1 MAARVLEK
9 EATDA
14 AIKTIEGYLA
24 KQAEKE
30 AEQAALQGGG
40 SALERAGTARPAE
53 IPATEEPWI
62 LKKGKDLAKQAAGT
76 ALGGAAID
84 IATKEWDKTK
94 KELKKHV
101 TDEVGRIGDH
111 FRNRLTENAYDRVSH
126 LIHGHTG
133 DARVTEQVSGTLVQ
147 PKKYPK
153 EQSKVSKFAEKAIPY
168 VTGAIGAVAGIEGG
182 VPGVI
187 AGGEMGYDAGKG
199 IATIA
204 HDLNRNR
211 REEKGGGKI
220 PDLPASSP
228 ITPPTIV
235 APPVSTPTT
244 PPPTRPPSPPPSSRP
259 PPMSPI
265 AEGSAEPSSS
275 VPYTPPPSTPLPPST
290 LPTPATPSFVSP
302 SMRPNTVQASNY
314 YAPQFAGSGPA
325 LSLGQPVPF
334 HSNGFAR
341 RPSKGSARKSRSRKS
356 TKKTR
361 KRVSD

>member
-40 SALERAGTARPAE
+40 SALERAGTARPSTARPAE

-147 PKKYPK
+147 PKK
-153 EQSKVSKFAEKAIPY
+153 QSKVSKFAEKAIPY
-168 VTGAIGAVAGIEGG
+168 VTGAIGGVAGIEGG

-187 AGGEMGYDAGKG
+187 AGAEMGYDAGKG

-204 HDLNRNR
+204 HDLNRER
-211 REEKGGGKI
+211 REAKGGG
-220 PDLPASSP
+220 
-228 ITPPTIV
+228 TPPTIV

-244 PPPTRPPSPPPSSRP
+244 PPPTRPPPPPPSSRP

-302 SMRPNTVQASNY
+302 SMKPNTVQASNY

-325 LSLGQPVPF
+325 LNLGQPVPF

>member
-1 MAARVLEK
+1 MSGEIAAG
-9 EATDA
+9 ATDA
-14 AIKTIEGYLA
+14 AIKTIEEYLA
-24 KQAEKE
+24 RQAERE
-30 AEQAALQGGG
+30 AAEAASQGGG

-53 IPATEEPWI
+53 IPASDEPWI
-62 LKKGKDLAKQAAGT
+62 YKKGKELVKQAGQT
-76 ALGGAAID
+76 AVGGAVID
-84 IATKEWDKTK
+84 IAEKEWGKTK
-94 KELKKHV
+94 KQLKKHV
-101 TDEVGRIGDH
+101 TDEVARIGDH
-111 FRNRLTENAYDRVSH
+111 FRSRAAQHAYDRVDH
-126 LIHGHTG
+126 LLHGHPGGIGLNEQQMRDRARRDPLIHN
-133 DARVTEQVSGTLVQ
+133 Q
-147 PKKYPK
+147 PSRRPG
-153 EQSKVSKFAEKAIPY
+153 SIAEDI
-168 VTGAIGAVAGIEGG
+168 
-182 VPGVI
+182 
-187 AGGEMGYDAGKG
+187 MGPS
-199 IATIA
+199 TPT
-204 HDLNRNR
+204 R
-211 REEKGGGKI
+211 
-220 PDLPASSP
+220 PPPA
-228 ITPPTIV
+228 V

-244 PPPTRPPSPPPSSRP
+244 PPPTRPPPPPPSSRP

-302 SMRPNTVQASNY
+302 SMKPNTVQASNY